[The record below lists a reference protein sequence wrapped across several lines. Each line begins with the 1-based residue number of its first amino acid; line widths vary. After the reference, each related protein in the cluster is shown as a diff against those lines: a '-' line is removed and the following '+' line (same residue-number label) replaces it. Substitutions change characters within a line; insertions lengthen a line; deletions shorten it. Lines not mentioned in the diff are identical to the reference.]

1 MFFSYNRNVQL
12 HGKVP
17 KDDETQ
23 REGERQGERER
34 EGEREG
40 ERELLFKS
48 KSNTKVVSGH
58 SDRKKRFKVCSLC
71 HDFSALKHNAL

>member
-34 EGEREG
+34 GRERG
-40 ERELLFKS
+40 RETETESVGRGGGGDVHKASVDPQCFI
-48 KSNTKVVSGH
+48 NDVATVTT
-58 SDRKKRFKVCSLC
+58 RMIP
-71 HDFSALKHNAL
+71 ALR

>member
-34 EGEREG
+34 GRERG
-40 ERELLFKS
+40 RETESVGRGGGGMYIKPRS
-48 KSNTKVVSGH
+48 IP
-58 SDRKKRFKVCSLC
+58 
-71 HDFSALKHNAL
+71 NASSMTSPLSPPE